1 MTDVKA
7 EIDAVKADLGQVEE
21 QASRD
26 MYGEALATLDVA
38 QARLRTVYQ
47 IIEASSGP
55 KPDMG
60 HFMAAAQAAM
70 AKDAKK

>member
-7 EIDAVKADLGQVEE
+7 EIDAVKADLNQVEE
-21 QASRD
+21 QAAKD

-38 QARLRTVYQ
+38 RARLGTVYNIVQ
-47 IIEASSGP
+47 ASSGP

-60 HFMAAAQAAM
+60 HFIAAAQAAM
-70 AKDAKK
+70 TKDVQR

>member
-7 EIDAVKADLGQVEE
+7 EIDAVKSDLGQVEE

-38 QARLRTVYQ
+38 RARLRTVYQ
-47 IIEASSGP
+47 IVQASSGP

-70 AKDAKK
+70 AKDAQK